1 MANHFALRKGRG
13 SSTLVYKMDS
23 VLNSY
28 RNFTPHRFN
37 KRNNIKVLFVYNK
50 EGYWREAKKEC
61 KSVTES
67 DDNNYNVGDSPEH
80 DLGVM

>member
-1 MANHFALRKGRG
+1 MPYTSKSFCTKKGAREFY
-13 SSTLVYKMDS
+13 TLW

-28 RNFTPHRFN
+28 RNFTPPRFN